1 MQIVQAIVA
10 AAKKAGKA
18 SYVLSVDKEGGKV
31 VHANHVPEPYR
42 SAAFNAKTWAAS
54 ISDVLGGKVSL
65 ILLILTTYTFPFVF
79 FFCDCMYA
87 DNPPLPPLPSS
98 SSVLVQAGG
107 KEEGAQGVGTNVD
120 KATEALDLAKQLFEK
135 AVNSS

>member
-65 ILLILTTYTFPFVF
+65 ILLMLMTYAFPFVF
-79 FFCDCMYA
+79 
-87 DNPPLPPLPSS
+87 
-98 SSVLVQAGG
+98 SSVIACMLTTFRFPPSFFFRACLGWW
-107 KEEGAQGVGTNVD
+107 
-120 KATEALDLAKQLFEK
+120 
-135 AVNSS
+135 